1 MKRFFTKTGIW
12 LLAAAATIAVVLC
25 VVSALSSGTGLLHN
39 ALGVIASPFRA
50 AGSAVAGWVGGISQR
65 FEDVETLQQEN
76 DELRQQIA
84 ELEEQLR
91 QMEPAATENK
101 ELRQL
106 LGLRQQRSDLVFEAA
121 RVTQRDVSNW
131 ASTLVLDRGSQHGV
145 AIGDCAVD
153 SAGNLVGAVT
163 DVGLNWCR
171 LSTVL
176 DTDSQFGAR
185 VFRTGETAVAGGDL
199 ALMAEGRLRLQYLSD
214 SASLIKGDV
223 IVTSGLGGYYPAGL
237 VIGTVES
244 VQTDDG
250 GLRQQIAELEEQ
262 LRQMEP
268 AATENKE
275 LRQLLGLRQ
284 QRSDLV
290 FEAARVTQRDVSN
303 WASTLVLD
311 RGSQHGVAIGDCAVD
326 SAGNLV
332 GAVTDVGLNWCR
344 LSTVLDT
351 DSQFGARVFRT
362 GETAVAG
369 GDLALMSEGRLRL
382 QYLSDSASLIKGD
395 VIVTSGLGGYY
406 PTGLVI
412 GTVESVQTDDGG
424 LARYAVLSPKCDVA
438 AIQEMFIITDFDVI
452 Q

>member
-25 VVSALSSGTGLLHN
+25 VVSAMGSGTSFLHN

-50 AGSAVAGWVGGISQR
+50 AGSAVVNWVDGISDH
-65 FEDVETLQQEN
+65 FASVEELQAENEALRQEN
-76 DELRQQIA
+76 A
-84 ELEEQLR
+84 QLR
-91 QMEPAATENK
+91 QELQSAQPAAQENQR
-101 ELRQL
+101 LRKL
-106 LGLRQQRSDLVFEAA
+106 LDLREQRSDLKFEAA

-153 SAGNLVGAVT
+153 SAGNLVGVVT

-214 SASLIKGDV
+214 SANLIKGDV
-223 IVTSGLGGYYPAGL
+223 IVTSGLGGYYPA
-237 VIGTVES
+237 
-244 VQTDDG
+244 
-250 GLRQQIAELEEQ
+250 
-262 LRQMEP
+262 
-268 AATENKE
+268 
-275 LRQLLGLRQ
+275 
-284 QRSDLV
+284 
-290 FEAARVTQRDVSN
+290 
-303 WASTLVLD
+303 
-311 RGSQHGVAIGDCAVD
+311 
-326 SAGNLV
+326 
-332 GAVTDVGLNWCR
+332 
-344 LSTVLDT
+344 
-351 DSQFGARVFRT
+351 
-362 GETAVAG
+362 
-369 GDLALMSEGRLRL
+369 
-382 QYLSDSASLIKGD
+382 
-395 VIVTSGLGGYY
+395 
-406 PTGLVI
+406 GLVI